1 MSTIYRIHQKICIF
15 ILLGLPPSINALFA
29 QKIESPTFQTESNF
43 DSTAKR
49 WSGGGS
55 LGLDA
60 AGITLI
66 NPRLNEG
73 ESRLNAGGLANFWL
87 NYQSKRWIWNNRGN
101 LQLSLTQDGTSPDW
115 TKSADAILLNTQ
127 LGLRIRGNW
136 YIALMAD
143 VQTQLLRTYDSRFI
157 ASKDPN
163 FVPRPLTSKFF
174 SPATVKLAPGFLW
187 KPKSYFSILI
197 SAISNKN
204 IIVADNYLA
213 SLGDSA
219 THQSLFGNDW
229 SNPNNFSNISSQ
241 IGGQLRV
248 DFNKK
253 FADDRLVLTSTL
265 DVYSNYL
272 KTPENLAVE
281 WFTSFDAMLTERF
294 SLCLRSDWYYDHNV
308 LVRIGGDPD
317 NLGRRIFIRNTFLL
331 KYNRNF

>member
-1 MSTIYRIHQKICIF
+1 MSTFYQFRKQIF
-15 ILLGLPPSINALFA
+15 VWLVLGLPPSIQPLFG
-29 QKIESPTFQTESNF
+29 QKIEVPTFQTQDYF
-43 DSTAKR
+43 DSTAKK

-55 LGLDA
+55 LGFDA

-66 NPRLNEG
+66 NPRVSEG
-73 ESRLNAGGLANFWL
+73 ESRLNVGGLANFWL

-101 LQLSLTQDGTSPDW
+101 LQLSLTQDGTTPDW
-115 TKSADAILLNTQ
+115 TKSSDVLLFNTQ
-127 LGLRIRGNW
+127 LGLKIRGNW
-136 YIALMAD
+136 YIAIMAD
-143 VQTQLLRTYDSRFI
+143 VQTQMLKTYEYRFI
-157 ASKDPN
+157 AAKDNN
-163 FVPRPLTSKFF
+163 FVPRSLSSKFF
-174 SPATVKLAPGFLW
+174 APATVKLAPGFLW
-187 KPKSYFSILI
+187 KPKPYFSILI

-204 IIVADNYLA
+204 IIVADDYLA
-213 SLGDSA
+213 SLGDSV

-229 SNPNNFSNISSQ
+229 SNPSNFSNISSQ

-253 FADDRLVLTSTL
+253 FADDKLVFTSTL

-281 WFTSFDAMLTERF
+281 WLTSFDAMLTERF

-308 LVRIGGDPD
+308 LVRIGGNAD